1 MEGEMLKRASRQSI
15 ANFVMCGSETL
26 KFAEGSF
33 DERLR
38 EGERRLSKYLDEL
51 RITNR
56 ERDELTARE
65 GDLLDLYFQEG
76 VKMGALLEKN
86 LTE

>member
-1 MEGEMLKRASRQSI
+1 MLKRTSRQSI
-15 ANFVMCGSETL
+15 ANFVMCGAETL
-26 KFAEGSF
+26 NFVDGSF

-38 EGERRLSKYLDEL
+38 EGEKKLSRYLDGL
-51 RITNR
+51 RITER
-56 ERDELTARE
+56 ERDELAVRR

-76 VKMGALLEKN
+76 VKIGALLVKN